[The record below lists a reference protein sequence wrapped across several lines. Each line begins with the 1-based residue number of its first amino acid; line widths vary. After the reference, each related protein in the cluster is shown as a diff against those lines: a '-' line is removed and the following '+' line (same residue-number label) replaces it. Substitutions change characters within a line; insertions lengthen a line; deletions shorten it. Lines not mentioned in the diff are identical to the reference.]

1 MLKNHK
7 YLLGLFWGAAIFII
21 PLPLIQALA
30 TGMNES
36 SASILGIQIGTIAYV
51 WMLFVIFVSTKPK
64 WLDRIIGL
72 PSMYF
77 VHGLLGIGA
86 IVLAYVHTLMNLSS
100 GLIKLTGDYALWILI
115 GTAAYSI
122 LFLSGW
128 ITDRVHWVKL
138 IVRFLELHI
147 FKHETSVWIH
157 RLNLIATIFVFIHV
171 LLISYIM
178 QINSFAI
185 IFYLYSF
192 ITFLSYSCFLVSKY
206 WRFSK
211 ANVIEI
217 RNIGGNMTQMILEF
231 SKIKISHLK
240 QYQPGD
246 YVFISFPNL
255 EKMKEMHP
263 FSFVDFYFKNRRIV
277 LAIRGDGDFSRQ
289 VSKIEIGEKVLID
302 GPYGTLNKQIIE
314 QTNAK
319 QPLIMLAG
327 GTGVVPL
334 ISLVLEYSKK
344 REIYFIWTVS
354 REDQLVYREM
364 LLQLSKNQKNFHY
377 FESIHR
383 LNSEKLLNIL
393 KTPIL
398 ENSYYLL
405 SGSNIMMLGYKTLL
419 RKCGIHSK
427 NVYYEKFSF

>member
-1 MLKNHK
+1 
-7 YLLGLFWGAAIFII
+7 
-21 PLPLIQALA
+21 
-30 TGMNES
+30 
-36 SASILGIQIGTIAYV
+36 
-51 WMLFVIFVSTKPK
+51 
-64 WLDRIIGL
+64 
-72 PSMYF
+72 MYF
-77 VHGLLGIGA
+77 VHGFLGIGA
-86 IVLAYVHTLMNLSS
+86 IILAYVHTLMNLSS

-128 ITDRVHWVKL
+128 ITDRIHWIKL
-138 IVRFLELHI
+138 IVRFLERHI
-147 FKHETSVWIH
+147 FKHETSIWIH
-157 RLNLIATIFVFIHV
+157 RLNLVATIFVFIHV
-171 LLISYIM
+171 LLIGYIM
-178 QINSFAI
+178 QINSFAL

-192 ITFLSYSCFLVSKY
+192 ITFLSYSWFIVSRY

-211 ANVIEI
+211 ANVIEVK
-217 RNIGGNMTQMILEF
+217 NLGGNMTQMILKF
-231 SKIKISHLK
+231 SKIKISHLR

-263 FSFVDFYFKNRRIV
+263 FSFVTFDLKNKEIV
-277 LAIRGDGDFSRQ
+277 LAIRGDGDFSQQ
-289 VSKIEIGEKVLID
+289 VSQVKIGEAVLID

-314 QTNAK
+314 QSNAK

-334 ISLVLEYSKK
+334 ISLALEYSQK

-354 REDQLVYREM
+354 SKDQLVYRKM
-364 LLQLSKNQKNFHY
+364 LLQLSKNQEHFHY

-393 KTPIL
+393 TTPIL